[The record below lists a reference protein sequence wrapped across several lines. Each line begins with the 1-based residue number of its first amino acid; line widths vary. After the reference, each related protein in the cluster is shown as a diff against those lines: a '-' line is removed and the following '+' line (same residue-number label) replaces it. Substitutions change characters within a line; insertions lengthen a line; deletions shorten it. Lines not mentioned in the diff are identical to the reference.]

1 MSVKFNE
8 VSNQLT
14 YSPIEPGQF
23 LTPEFL
29 DVQGVRVYFGLK
41 QSFLYRLLAENKIR
55 AVCIRQRGK
64 VRGRRLFD
72 VASIR
77 SFLNS
82 QVDKQ
87 GNAGRPK
94 KFNPQPPE
102 PAAAE

>member
-1 MSVKFNE
+1 VKFSE
-8 VSNQLT
+8 VNNQLT
-14 YSPIEPGQF
+14 DSPIEPGRF
-23 LTPEFL
+23 VTPEFL
-29 DVQGVRVYFGLK
+29 DVQGVRGYFGLK

-64 VRGRRLFD
+64 ARGRRLFD

-87 GNAGRPK
+87 GNA
-94 KFNPQPPE
+94 Q
-102 PAAAE
+102 

>member
-1 MSVKFNE
+1 ME
-8 VSNQLT
+8 LSNNHLT
-14 YSPIEPGQF
+14 YLPIEPGQF
-23 LTPEFL
+23 VMPEFL

-41 QSFLYRLLAENKIR
+41 QSHLYNLLKQNKIR

-64 VRGRRLFD
+64 ARGRRLFD

-87 GNAGRPK
+87 GNA
-94 KFNPQPPE
+94 Q
-102 PAAAE
+102 